1 LLDHANEAPLAN
13 IKIKYQYQISKL
25 NIKIVAAD
33 EKRLTSNSLV
43 DIHYFVTSVNQDGH
57 VFFFFFH
64 LVACTEKATNLFALL
79 KYVISDV

>member
-1 LLDHANEAPLAN
+1 MRHHW
-13 IKIKYQYQISKL
+13 QISKS

-57 VFFFFFH
+57 VLFFFFDR
-64 LVACTEKATNLFALL
+64 VACTEKATNLFALL